1 MPRLVCLVRILEMPN
16 RRSKAKDSQ
25 TRPLQNGGDVDG
37 GNEEKR
43 GTTAG
48 HGGRAAPRGQ
58 AQGQAQGQ
66 AVAAGTSSRLSLLMP
81 RPRAAGRDGEAHLLL
96 RLCNLYIL
104 CESVHCFS
112 VIFRGRTFER
122 GQTPYDLFPENFV
135 VTRARRALEP
145 GGRLEPWAA
154 RARSLL

>member
-1 MPRLVCLVRILEMPN
+1 M
-16 RRSKAKDSQ
+16 RR
-25 TRPLQNGGDVDG
+25 RRNDG
-37 GNEEKR
+37 GVDAASAVR
-43 GTTAG
+43 PATTAG
-48 HGGRAAPRGQ
+48 RGGRAVALGQARGQ
-58 AQGQAQGQ
+58 AQAQ

-135 VTRARRALEP
+135 VTRYDRGARLAPFAGNLQSP
-145 GGRLEPWAA
+145 PPSDA
-154 RARSLL
+154 RHPARDVRSVPRP